1 MNHAG
6 RSQHQTNGKA
16 ISKQDLFWSIL
27 WYHYNENQVIPESF
41 FYEVSKETADINVL
55 RYLPTICKSPNK
67 TDLVSEVLR
76 QCKQK
81 AETVSIIILYFRMLL
96 IRC

>member
-1 MNHAG
+1 M
-6 RSQHQTNGKA
+6 
-16 ISKQDLFWSIL
+16 
-27 WYHYNENQVIPESF
+27 ESF

-55 RYLPTICKSPNK
+55 RYLPTICNSPNK
-67 TDLVSEVLR
+67 TDVVSEVLR